1 MNDIHDMQLMPGTKK
16 RLGFK
21 VRGEN
26 NFLYIGSAIL
36 GAALITSFSLARY
49 ETYLNSQVED
59 LDNQILVLEE
69 QRDKAAEDGIIVVKD
84 QLELTSQLLAAHI
97 AWPKAFAKIESLLQG
112 QVQFESMS
120 GNVLESTLDI
130 SGFAPN
136 YSIIAKQIASFL
148 SDIGISDVMISK
160 TNSLPN
166 GKIQF
171 DMRLKFNKSDFVQ

>member
-1 MNDIHDMQLMPGTKK
+1 MDEEDKK
-16 RLGFK
+16 VLQFIREQTD
-21 VRGEN
+21 EN
-26 NFLYIGSAIL
+26 VVAHLIADKIGIKA
-36 GAALITSFSLARY
+36 
-49 ETYLNSQVED
+49 
-59 LDNQILVLEE
+59 
-69 QRDKAAEDGIIVVKD
+69 RDKAYKLAALGYLHQTVNKGFPGFILLPKGERFLWPLRKRIMF
-84 QLELTSQLLAAHI
+84 ELTSQLLAAHI
-97 AWPKAFAKIESLLQG
+97 VWPKAFAKIESLLQG